1 LQSTEDESSSLIKE
15 LDGEMEKMSRN
26 HQEERSEL
34 EEKLMLSE
42 RGNRQ
47 KEQLIEELN
56 EEL

>member
-1 LQSTEDESSSLIKE
+1 
-15 LDGEMEKMSRN
+15 MEKMSRN

-47 KEQLIEELN
+47 KEQVIEELN